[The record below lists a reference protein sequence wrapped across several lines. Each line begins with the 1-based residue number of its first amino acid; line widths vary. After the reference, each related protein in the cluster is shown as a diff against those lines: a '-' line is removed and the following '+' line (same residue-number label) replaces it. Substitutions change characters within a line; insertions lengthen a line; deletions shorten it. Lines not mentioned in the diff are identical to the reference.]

1 MDFFVCY
8 SFKLCTY
15 PFVQLPFK
23 VIIIYMIIKKNLFDE
38 LPSDPPKKRN
48 VSRLIKKVFEEE
60 KKCVKFVT
68 FQGENF

>member
-1 MDFFVCY
+1 
-8 SFKLCTY
+8 
-15 PFVQLPFK
+15 
-23 VIIIYMIIKKNLFDE
+23 MIIKKNLFDE